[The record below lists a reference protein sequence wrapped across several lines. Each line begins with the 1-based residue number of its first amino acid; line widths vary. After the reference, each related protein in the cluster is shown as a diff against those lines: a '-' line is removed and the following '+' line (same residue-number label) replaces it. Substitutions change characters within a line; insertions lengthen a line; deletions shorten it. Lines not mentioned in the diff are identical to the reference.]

1 MLDLAL
7 VNNCALNKNFNMNCI
22 SLIVRIYVQYQTKDH
37 CTVKSEME
45 VIILISALFQKS
57 NEIETAVISTLLK

>member
-1 MLDLAL
+1 
-7 VNNCALNKNFNMNCI
+7 MNCI
-22 SLIVRIYVQYQTKDH
+22 SLIVKIYVYQTKDH

-57 NEIETAVISTLLK
+57 NEIETAVKSTLLK